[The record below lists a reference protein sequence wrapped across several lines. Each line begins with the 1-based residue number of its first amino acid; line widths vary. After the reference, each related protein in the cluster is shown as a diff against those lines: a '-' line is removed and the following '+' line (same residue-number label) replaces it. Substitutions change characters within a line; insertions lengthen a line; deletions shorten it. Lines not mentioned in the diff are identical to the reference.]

1 MNDFIVPVDLTEE
14 EKTVLA
20 RLSIRQFIIIV
31 PAGVLSLIQ
40 LILLNLPFITGWVDL
55 LLRFIAFLIINAV
68 TFSLA
73 FVKLDK
79 RDQYLSDYVMSKY
92 KFIRS
97 QKIYRNV

>member
-40 LILLNLPFITGWVDL
+40 LILLNLPFISGWIDF
-55 LLRFIAFLIINAV
+55 LLRFIVFIVVNAI
-68 TFSLA
+68 TTSLA

-79 RDQYLSDYVMSKY
+79 RDQYLSDFVVSKF
-92 KFIRS
+92 KFKRS